1 MTVTAIEA
9 MAHRNSEF
17 SVFNI
22 FKDGDVPV
30 RKLLVYR
37 RVRDLINH
45 MLLDIYIIYS
55 YAYSINWYMEDIWK
69 YDPLQKNIVETPLI
83 PNFTYI
89 LKTPH
94 S

>member
-17 SVFNI
+17 SVSNI

-30 RKLLVYR
+30 RKLLVYQ

-45 MLLDIYIIYS
+45 MLLDIYIIYIIYS
-55 YAYSINWYMEDIWK
+55 YA
-69 YDPLQKNIVETPLI
+69 
-83 PNFTYI
+83 
-89 LKTPH
+89 H
-94 S
+94 STKLMYGRYLEI

>member
-30 RKLLVYR
+30 RKLLVYQ

-45 MLLDIYIIYS
+45 MLLDIYIGGS
-55 YAYSINWYMEDIWK
+55 
-69 YDPLQKNIVETPLI
+69 
-83 PNFTYI
+83 
-89 LKTPH
+89 
-94 S
+94 